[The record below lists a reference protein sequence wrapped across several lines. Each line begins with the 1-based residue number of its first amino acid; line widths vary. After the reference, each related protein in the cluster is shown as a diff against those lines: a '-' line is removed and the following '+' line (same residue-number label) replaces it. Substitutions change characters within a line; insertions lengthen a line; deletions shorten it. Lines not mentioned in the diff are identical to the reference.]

1 MKLQDFYRRVGPFLL
16 GEQSHP
22 DAVLALY
29 GSEPPQPDAERL
41 AIYGRFCRNHRHEVL
56 DGIFVALRALV
67 VARCGEERWDQLVGA
82 YFRAHPMHHFEL
94 NRNGAAFPSFLDRLQ
109 SEPIEAVLG
118 ERPLPTCAAELAD
131 FEWWEWQTL
140 SALDDPADLPIDH
153 GALRLHSTVEL
164 RPYRYNWLA
173 WFDRNEEAAPQ
184 PVEPALT
191 DTLVLF
197 WRDRDLAARRDTASP
212 VELQLIKAVYE
223 GLPIDAELAR
233 IIGCSLSTLAE
244 LAWDHYRA
252 GILIGDPKLLPHE
265 DSDYSA

>member
-56 DGIFVALRALV
+56 DGIYVALRALV
-67 VARCGEERWDQLVGA
+67 VARCGEDAWDQLVGA
-82 YFRAHPMHHFEL
+82 YFRAQPMHHFEL
-94 NRNGAAFPSFLDRLQ
+94 NRNGAAFPSFLERLQ
-109 SEPIEAVLG
+109 SEPIDAMWG
-118 ERPLPTCAAELAD
+118 ERPLPVGAAELAD

-140 SALDDPADLPIDH
+140 SALDDPADLPLDH
-153 GALRLHSTVEL
+153 GPLRLHSTVEL

-173 WFDRNEEAAPQ
+173 WFDRDDEAAPQ